1 MDLWYPPDDEAPLLE
16 WWLPL
21 LLASA
26 AARREGVPW
35 PIHFDD
41 FRLRGRIDR
50 GGRPSVW
57 VYHHKDSDQELYLD
71 GTGQAYKFVRT
82 PKGRSPGRFTKLGIR
97 SAVQAAGLPRH
108 VDPVWYDEPPSP
120 GRYLEPTLPLGDV
133 DDDEP
138 WLAGGSADPVQYVSA
153 RTRHAAHHRASSAGA
168 EPSPARPRRRPRP
181 GARRGHLTLIQGGRQ
196 AG

>member
-1 MDLWYPPDDEAPLLE
+1 MDLWYPPDDEPPLLE

-26 AARREGVPW
+26 AARREQLPW

-50 GGRPSVW
+50 SSRPSVW
-57 VYHHKDSDQELYLD
+57 VYHHKDGGAELYLD
-71 GTGQAYKFVRT
+71 GTGQPYRYVPT
-82 PKGRSPGRFTKLGIR
+82 PNGKSHGRFTKINIR
-97 SAVQAAGLPRH
+97 RAVFAAGLPN
-108 VDPVWYDEPPSP
+108 VVEPVWYDEPPP
-120 GRYLEPTLPLGDV
+120 ARYVEPTLPL
-133 DDDEP
+133 DDEP
-138 WLAGGSADPVQYVSA
+138 WPGDGPSNDPSEWVSA
-153 RTRHAAHHRASSAGA
+153 RTRHAAAHTPEAHAA
-168 EPSPARPRRRPRP
+168 PPPTRPRRRPRP